1 MCCAFMDAGD
11 GCGIER
17 EGNNDGGA
25 REGKLVESRAGQEAE
40 ALMQQPVSKREANG
54 RKGICIC
61 DQGGHELR
69 M

>member
-1 MCCAFMDAGD
+1 MDAGD
-11 GCGIER
+11 GRGIER

-25 REGKLVESRAGQEAE
+25 REGKLAESRAGQEAE
-40 ALMQQPVSKREANG
+40 ALMQQPVSKREVNG